1 MIERW
6 LVDAADRLEAA
17 AEVAREIQLAGGVPL
32 ESVRVRVDFL
42 AERLW
47 ETARRLGLLRS
58 LGREPRSQV
67 LLALGRLHSVAQRGW
82 RLALAHGYGS
92 ASQGLDAISSELE
105 TLFSE
110 LRSLEVSAVGAG
122 GAP

>member
-1 MIERW
+1 MMERW

-17 AEVAREIQLAGGVPL
+17 AEIAREIQLAGSVPL
-32 ESVRVRVDFL
+32 EPVRVRVDFL

-58 LGREPRSQV
+58 LGREPQIQV
-67 LLALGRLHSVAQRGW
+67 LLALGRLHRVAQRGW
-82 RLALAHGYGS
+82 RLALAYGYGS
-92 ASQGLDAISSELE
+92 ACQGLDCISSELE
-105 TLFSE
+105 TLVME
-110 LRSLEVSAVGAG
+110 LRTIEVSAVGAG

>member
-1 MIERW
+1 MIGRW

-32 ESVRVRVDFL
+32 EPVRVRVDFL

-47 ETARRLGLLRS
+47 ETARRLGLLRT
-58 LGREPRSQV
+58 LGREPRMQV
-67 LLALGRLHSVAQRGW
+67 LHALGDLHRVAQRGW

-92 ASQGLDAISSELE
+92 ACQGLDCISSELE
-105 TLFSE
+105 TLLTE
-110 LRSLEVSAVGAG
+110 LRTFEMDAVTVG
-122 GAP
+122 GAA